1 MSGGISSRGGVSSDS
16 PNLTT
21 ANQLSA
27 YAAGTAYS
35 LTNTSA
41 ALTFG
46 TTQPAITISGAG
58 TYLILARTDTRFNGA
73 TFAASRTITM
83 KLRRTNNTAADIT
96 GGTDTG
102 ITGIVTTITGE
113 ADGFIMWALYT
124 TTNNNDIITI
134 FGDVSVVPSAGTLD
148 AVEASIIAIRLQQ

>member
-1 MSGGISSRGGVSSDS
+1 MSGGISSRGGVSSDA

-21 ANQLSA
+21 ANQQSA
-27 YAAGTAYS
+27 YAVGTAYS

-46 TTQPAITISGAG
+46 TTQPVVTLSGAG
-58 TYLILARTDTRFNGA
+58 VYLILARADLRFNGA

-83 KLRRTNNTAADIT
+83 KLRRTNNTPADLT

-102 ITGIVTTITGE
+102 ITGIVTTTTGE
-113 ADGFIMWALYT
+113 ADTLIMWALYT
-124 TTNNNDIITI
+124 TTNATDIITI
-134 FGDVSVVPSAGTLD
+134 FGDVSVVPSAGSID
-148 AVEASIIAIRLQQ
+148 AVEASVIAIRLQQ